1 MKGIPFFVN
10 RYQSMHAHF
19 DCFSGI
25 SGDMVIGAF
34 VDMGLP
40 IDWLVKQIR
49 NLPIGDIDIV
59 ATDVTK
65 GGVGA
70 TKVAVVEKQ
79 AATHRTYRDILNLF
93 ENGGLGER
101 VTAMAVDIFS
111 RIADAEAHIHR
122 CAKDQVHFHEVGA
135 VDSIVDIAGAAICL
149 EYFNIESVSSSPLPL
164 GRGRVACAHGE
175 LPVPAPATLEILKGV
190 PVYGGTADGEL
201 VTPTGAGII
210 TTIAQRFGSIPAMKI
225 ERVGYGSGSRDN
237 NGLPNLLRV
246 MIGTSNQQE
255 IEPGIG
261 DVCIVATNID
271 DMNPELFGYL
281 MEKLFLKGALDV
293 CLVPVT
299 MKKNRPGTKVEVLC
313 DPDKK
318 NTIVATLLSETT
330 TIGVRYHWAHRH
342 ILKRSFST
350 VTTRFGAVQVKCT
363 TDLEGN
369 RHCAPEYEL
378 CRRIAIEHQ
387 VPLKVVYDA
396 VVNSIHDM
404 PDSQKERF

>member
-1 MKGIPFFVN
+1 MNGIPFFVN

-34 VDMGLP
+34 VDMGMP
-40 IDWLVKQIR
+40 IEWLVAQIR

-59 ATDVTK
+59 ARDVSK
-65 GGVGA
+65 GGIGA
-70 TKVAVVEKQ
+70 TKIAVVEKQ
-79 AATHRTYRDILNLF
+79 ASPPRTYRDILNLI

-135 VDSIVDIAGAAICL
+135 VDSIVDIAGAAMCL

-164 GRGRVACAHGE
+164 GRGSVACAHGE
-175 LPVPAPATLEILKGV
+175 LPVPAPATLEILKGI

-210 TTIAQRFGSIPAMKI
+210 TTIAHRFGPIPPMQI
-225 ERVGYGSGSRDN
+225 DRVGYGSGSRDS

-246 MIGTSNQQE
+246 LIGTSNQQDVE
-255 IEPGIG
+255 AGIG
-261 DVCIVATNID
+261 DVCVVETNID

-281 MEKLFLKGALDV
+281 MERLFLGSRL
-293 CLVPVT
+293 
-299 MKKNRPGTKVEVLC
+299 
-313 DPDKK
+313 
-318 NTIVATLLSETT
+318 
-330 TIGVRYHWAHRH
+330 
-342 ILKRSFST
+342 
-350 VTTRFGAVQVKCT
+350 
-363 TDLEGN
+363 
-369 RHCAPEYEL
+369 
-378 CRRIAIEHQ
+378 
-387 VPLKVVYDA
+387 
-396 VVNSIHDM
+396 
-404 PDSQKERF
+404 